1 VNERHMTDRQ
11 PDPPGDAKRPRPAV
25 NLTGPSR
32 TAQHPQRVRRITFP
46 AVPLRLR
53 CRGKC
58 GEMTSQQSL
67 IHAKRRRPGGW
78 TAPFAPHRSRHKA
91 LARVWRSRHSLKS
104 RVPAPAGHHGRREA
118 APPFGGAATVQ
129 SRVGR
134 RPVPGGGGEP
144 GRRPFRSVQA
154 YGPVWSGV
162 REPSMTLQAVG
173 DGYAKR
179 PRRSRTTALSRCEV
193 AVQQP
198 TT

>member
-1 VNERHMTDRQ
+1 MAAVVVAPAAGQHGCQALEAYGLTVNERHMTDRQ

-91 LARVWRSRHSLKS
+91 LARVWRSRQVVYQLRPTSCQTGSDPARRWS
-104 RVPAPAGHHGRREA
+104 RYRADAS
-118 APPFGGAATVQ
+118 ATGTQ
-129 SRVGR
+129 F
-134 RPVPGGGGEP
+134 PGGW
-144 GRRPFRSVQA
+144 GRQGAGRLAQCQPMGRSKSV
-154 YGPVWSGV
+154 
-162 REPSMTLQAVG
+162 E
-173 DGYAKR
+173 
-179 PRRSRTTALSRCEV
+179 RC
-193 AVQQP
+193 P
-198 TT
+198 